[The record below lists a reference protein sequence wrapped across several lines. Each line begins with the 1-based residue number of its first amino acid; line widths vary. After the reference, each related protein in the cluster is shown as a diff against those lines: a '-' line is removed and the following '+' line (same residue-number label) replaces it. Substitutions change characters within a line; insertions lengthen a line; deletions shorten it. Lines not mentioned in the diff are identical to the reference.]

1 MPRFCCP
8 NCGQALSAPENCA
21 GTLAKCPHCSAR
33 LVVPGLKNMAP
44 ARNGRGRTTS
54 LTRRATRQSAGASEA
69 ASTPTRKRAFVR
81 ARTALVPKRGAPAV
95 SFNRSPKPRRFTT
108 DCLVEIEGRR
118 VQVKFPSQYDAQTQ
132 RPCAWYTA
140 FDVKV
145 ADISVSVTEKPRRMK
160 LEEIFLPVYRVHLA
174 GWLTS
179 AFFYWLYNTLFTE
192 RFPYPAATAVALCVI
207 CCVLAFL
214 TTVFACVPRLKPR
227 YYVMKIGDHQRG
239 EFVFAVP
246 EEARNSVLAQ
256 FRQAGWSVRR
266 SAEVS
271 ALRAGTIPRA
281 AKSHA
286 DDVSL
291 EAKAPPWVA
300 MAQADNQGAQHVS
313 RAGKK

>member
-1 MPRFCCP
+1 MPRFRCP
-8 NCGQALSAPENCA
+8 NCGQALSAPDSRA
-21 GTLAKCPHCSAR
+21 GTRARCPHCATL
-33 LVVPGLKNMAP
+33 LVVPGLRNMAP
-44 ARNGRGRTTS
+44 AQNEQGRTVPLRPTP
-54 LTRRATRQSAGASEA
+54 TKQAAGASEC
-69 ASTPTRKRAFVR
+69 ASTSTRKKAFVR
-81 ARTALVPKRGAPAV
+81 ARTALVPRRGAP
-95 SFNRSPKPRRFTT
+95 STYFNCSPKGGRFTA
-108 DCLVEIEGRR
+108 DCLVEMEGRR
-118 VQVKFPSQYDAQTQ
+118 VQVKFPSQYNAQTQ
-132 RPCAWYTA
+132 RPTAWYTS

-145 ADISVSVTEKPRRMK
+145 AETSVAVTEKPRRMK
-160 LEEIFLPVYRVHLA
+160 LEEVFLPVYRSHLA
-174 GWLTS
+174 GWLTT

-214 TTVFACVPRLKPR
+214 TTAFACVPRLKPR

-246 EEARNSVLAQ
+246 EEAGNSVLAQ
-256 FRQAGWSVRR
+256 FCQAGWSVRR

-291 EAKAPPWVA
+291 EPKAPPWVA
-300 MAQADNQGAQHVS
+300 MAQADNQQAQHVS